1 MESYEESYVEAP
13 VKQNGK
19 SEHDSAYSGVGIA
32 FSAKQEEPTHIYDSG
47 EEDEVRP

>member
-19 SEHDSAYSGVGIA
+19 SDDSAYSGMGIA
-32 FSAKQEEPTHIYDSG
+32 FSAKQEQPTHIYDSG